1 MKRII
6 TYVLLGLSVATYAE
20 EVPFDTIATQYDS
33 VEIYGGTLRNARV
46 LSTEKELSTQAD
58 TGYLD
63 TLALMHSSLTR
74 HEIKR
79 LTWRPDP
86 MRAVWMSS
94 IVPGYGQ
101 IYNQSFW
108 KLPIV
113 YGGYMACVYA
123 IRRNSRQYKEY
134 RQAYRDIYMD
144 GQKGAVDDDPTKSY
158 NAILPPGYDI
168 ERMGGTATYQKY
180 LQNWQDRTRRF
191 RDLSIVAT
199 VLVYFLSMIDAYV
212 DAQLYDFDIS
222 YDLSMDATPSFV
234 PMGHNYELSVA
245 VRF

>member
-1 MKRII
+1 MLCCVPWI
-6 TYVLLGLSVATYAE
+6 LWAE
-20 EVPFDTIATQYDS
+20 EVPFDTVATQYDS
-33 VEIYGGTLRNARV
+33 VEVYGGTLRNARV
-46 LSTEKELSTQAD
+46 LSTDDDIAVQSD

-63 TLALMHSSLTR
+63 TLALMHSGLSR

-144 GQKGAVDDDPTKSY
+144 IQSGSVDDDPTKSY
-158 NAILPPGYDI
+158 NAMLPPGYDI
-168 ERMGGTATYQKY
+168 ERMGGAATYQKS

-234 PMGHNYELSVA
+234 PMAHNYELSVA